1 MEVSPIVQALQQD
14 MASLGSLG
22 DEAVAEALRRLG
34 AALQSSIRLRLL
46 EAIAEAADEITPQLA
61 GGRIEVRLESG
72 DPVLS
77 YVDDSPGPPAPGGE
91 DALDARITLRLPES
105 LKARVEAA
113 ASREALSV
121 NAWLVQ
127 VIARG
132 IESRPHRFGSRIT
145 GFARS

>member
-1 MEVSPIVQALQQD
+1 MELSPQVQALQQD
-14 MASLGSLG
+14 MAALGSLG
-22 DEAVAEALRRLG
+22 DETVAGALRRLG
-34 AALQSSIRLRLL
+34 TALQSSFRLRLL
-46 EAIAEAADEITPQLA
+46 EAIADAADEVTPQLP
-61 GGRIEVRLESG
+61 GGRIEVRLEAG
-72 DPVLS
+72 DPILS
-77 YVDDSPGPPAPGGE
+77 YVDDSPAPLAAGGE

-105 LKARVEAA
+105 LKTQVEAA
-113 ASREALSV
+113 AIREALSV